1 MVDAFRQYL
10 DAHGTFTDAERERID
25 ELTVT
30 KYLKRGEFLLREGEV
45 CRFRSFVFAGTLR
58 LYRTDESGVEH
69 ILRFA
74 VENWWLSDLESYSSG
89 LPSKSAIDALEDS
102 RVLLW
107 SRENWTRLTDEIPA
121 LAEMVQR
128 LLARNLDAHIDR
140 VYSAISDPAEAR
152 YHAFVESFPD
162 FYQRVPLY
170 MVASYLGVSRE
181 TLSRIRK
188 QTSKR

>member
-25 ELTVT
+25 ELTGT

-45 CRFRSFVFAGTLR
+45 CRFRSFVVAGTLR

-102 RVLLW
+102 RVLIW

-140 VYSAISDPAEAR
+140 VYSAISDPAEVR

-170 MVASYLGVSRE
+170 MVASFLGVSRE